1 MEALKTLYR
10 RLTGFK
16 EVPHYESQ
24 LDLIADLISDL
35 ADRLDTLERKDR
47 GDNDY

>member
-1 MEALKTLYR
+1 MEALKNLYK

-35 ADRLDTLERKDR
+35 ADRVDALERKER
-47 GDNDY
+47 GDDD